1 MSLASQ
7 KLMCEFKL
15 VCYDWRDS
23 CIEEWLLKEAYIQS
37 ISMSN
42 ADDEARAG
50 DQPSQDFD
58 ITLNINYKLSIP
70 TTSEKPFSST
80 LNERLNDCGE
90 PSTENQMNYIV
101 VQVDLDYD
109 YIQDVK
115 YINRFTTE
123 SEAEKFIQEKLE
135 EQNAQYKALD
145 EYIEKYVEAIELPE
159 ANIDHNGWKEFMKK
173 YGFLVTPNEFK
184 KEFQFYLK
192 RNHYSSVNIPGYY
205 PPIVS
210 DKYNNLFIIDAS
222 KTDNL

>member
-1 MSLASQ
+1 
-7 KLMCEFKL
+7 
-15 VCYDWRDS
+15 
-23 CIEEWLLKEAYIQS
+23 
-37 ISMSN
+37 
-42 ADDEARAG
+42 
-50 DQPSQDFD
+50 
-58 ITLNINYKLSIP
+58 
-70 TTSEKPFSST
+70 
-80 LNERLNDCGE
+80 
-90 PSTENQMNYIV
+90 MNYIV

-123 SEAEKFIQEKLE
+123 SEAEKFIQDKLE

-173 YGFLVTPNEFK
+173 YNFHVCWWTPNEFK

-192 RNHYSSVNIPGYY
+192 RNHYSVDIPGYD

-210 DKYNNLFIIDAS
+210 NKYDNLFIIDAS